1 MVTNMTRFI
10 TVILIA
16 SLLGGCAIVPL
27 DFGYRDR
34 GYGYGE
40 NHRHYGDYS
49 RHWRYGDGHR

>member
-1 MVTNMTRFI
+1 MVTNMARFI

-34 GYGYGE
+34 GYGYGD
-40 NHRHYGDYS
+40 NYHHRGDYS
-49 RHWRYGDGHR
+49 RRGRYENDRR